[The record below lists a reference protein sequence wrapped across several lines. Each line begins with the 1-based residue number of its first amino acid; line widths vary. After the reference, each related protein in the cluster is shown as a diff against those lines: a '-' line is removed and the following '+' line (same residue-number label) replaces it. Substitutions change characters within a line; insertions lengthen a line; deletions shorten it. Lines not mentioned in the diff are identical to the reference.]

1 MSKPLTAPFP
11 YFGGK
16 RLAVDL
22 VWHAL
27 GIECRNYV
35 EPFFGSGAMLLGAPK
50 PLYRRTETV
59 NDLDCMIA
67 NFWRAVRAEPEAVAR
82 YAANPVIEAD
92 LHARHG
98 WLLNQ
103 KPALRELMEHPDR
116 YDAKIAGWW
125 VWGMCAGIG
134 GIWCSGDGSWHLTD
148 AGSIEK
154 MDSKGD
160 VEGFRKQIFN
170 SGAIG
175 ILSVSIGENRIK
187 AVTDWMIEL
196 QGRLREVRVSCGDWS
211 RIMGRSFLELG
222 GLSAVFLDPPYERG
236 NFQYGDGTDRS
247 VAHDVRTWCAAN
259 GDNDLLRIALCGHDG
274 DHDELLELGWDKR
287 YWKAQNGYARKSEL
301 WKGEAIWF
309 SPHCNKPHGLF

>member
-1 MSKPLTAPFP
+1 MLKAPYP

-16 RLAVDL
+16 SRAVEL
-22 VWHAL
+22 VWHAF
-27 GIECRNYV
+27 GTECRNYV

-50 PLYRRTETV
+50 PLTRRTETV

-67 NFWRAVRAEPEAVAR
+67 NFWRAVRADPEAVAR
-82 YAANPVIEAD
+82 YAVNPVIEVD
-92 LHARHG
+92 MHARHG

-125 VWGMCAGIG
+125 VWGMCADIG
-134 GIWCSGDGSWHLTD
+134 GVWCSGDGSWHLADT
-148 AGSIEK
+148 GSIEK
-154 MDSKGD
+154 MGYKGD
-160 VEGFRKQIFN
+160 VEGFRKKIFN
-170 SGAIG
+170 SGAVG
-175 ILSVSIGENRIK
+175 ILSSSIGENRIK

-211 RIMGRSFLELG
+211 RIMGRSFLELE

-236 NFQYGDGTDRS
+236 DFQYGDGTDRR
-247 VAHDVRTWCAAN
+247 VANDVRAWCAAN
-259 GDNDLLRIALCGHDG
+259 GDNRLLRIALCGHDG
-274 DHDELLELGWDKR
+274 DHDELLALGWDKR
-287 YWKAQNGYARKSEL
+287 YWKAVKGYALKSEL

-309 SPHCNKPHGLF
+309 SPHCNKPSGLF